1 LQYDERDDRGLRR
14 ARRRSILSP
23 CWSRRVGDAGVDRL
37 GREGTSG
44 IMIWRALFGGEDRGR
59 ESRLAEVRNVTIGRT
74 VTLDALAWRMFA
86 DAGFRLERDTLEITA
101 QGVIRLDDGSHVH
114 RFYTD
119 DELMLQAVS
128 QQADGSDAD
137 DFTLFRP
144 WTSTYPAARGDKE
157 AFLRRLSR
165 VTWDEDGLPPFRR
178 FWYEGDEH
186 DQPPVQLWE
195 AVYYERDAA
204 PVRHIR
210 QTCMLYARDLQPS
223 GTELLLALAMEPEG
237 GDYTHEIMVGLP
249 LGLTEFSA

>member
-1 LQYDERDDRGLRR
+1 
-14 ARRRSILSP
+14 
-23 CWSRRVGDAGVDRL
+23 
-37 GREGTSG
+37 
-44 IMIWRALFGGEDRGR
+44 MIWKALLGIEDRTPA
-59 ESRLAEVRNVTIGRT
+59 SRLAEVRNITVGRT
-74 VTLDALAWRMFA
+74 VKLDPLAWRMLENT
-86 DAGFRLERDTLEITA
+86 GFQLGRDTLEITA

-128 QQADGSDAD
+128 QREDGADAD

-144 WTSTYPAARGDKE
+144 WASSYPASRGDRE

-165 VTWDEDGLPPFRR
+165 ATWDEDGLPPLRR
-178 FWYEGDEH
+178 YWYEGDES

-210 QTCMLYARDLQPS
+210 QTCMLYARELRPE
-223 GTELLLALAMEPEG
+223 GIELLLALAMEPEG

-249 LGLTEFSA
+249 LSPTEFTA